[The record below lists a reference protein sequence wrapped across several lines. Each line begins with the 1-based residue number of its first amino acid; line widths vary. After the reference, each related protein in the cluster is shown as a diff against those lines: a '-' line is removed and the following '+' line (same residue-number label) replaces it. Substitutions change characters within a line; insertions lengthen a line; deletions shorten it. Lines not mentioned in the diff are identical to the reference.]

1 MTETRNYHREIVE
14 ERDRLRVE
22 RDELLKALKDCAE
35 FFELTIGHLFGPGHD
50 IPTAAHASV
59 VISKVNA
66 AIAHA
71 EEGKS

>member
-22 RDELLKALKDCAE
+22 RDELLGALKLVLPLLAY
-35 FFELTIGHLFGPGHD
+35 IGDEVSESALQPIEAKGY
-50 IPTAAHASV
+50 
-59 VISKVNA
+59 A
-66 AIAHA
+66 AIALC

>member
-22 RDELLKALKDCAE
+22 RDELLNALR
-35 FFELTIGHLFGPGHD
+35 D
-50 IPTAAHASV
+50 IERLARSESRLGINLN
-59 VISKVNA
+59 VIEKIA
-66 AIAHA
+66 RRAIARA